1 MGKQS
6 VSIKGTSVS
15 NGNAVG
21 NHVEQTLYMEDNLLP
36 SPSEL
41 QAYKNIEPKIVD
53 FLLESSTKEQAHR
66 HKMDEEKMKVVK
78 YTERKNGRMNW
89 WGMFFAFLALIL
101 MVGLSAL
108 PYTST
113 SRGLPA
119 YSVSRLFWGLS
130 LLLLMQETK
139 QTNSHTSPGDVPGF
153 SCNTRIIHTK
163 WS

>member
-53 FLLESSTKEQAHR
+53 FLLESSMKEQAHR

-101 MVGLSAL
+101 MVGLSAFAL
-108 PYTST
+108 YLDKPWFA
-113 SRGLPA
+113 GI
-119 YSVSRLFWGLS
+119 F
-130 LLLLMQETK
+130 
-139 QTNSHTSPGDVPGF
+139 GF
-153 SCNTRIIHTK
+153 SAVLGIISTFVNAGNK
-163 WS
+163 TNK

>member
-89 WGMFFAFLALIL
+89 WGMFFAFLDLIL
-101 MVGLSAL
+101 MVGL
-108 PYTST
+108 
-113 SRGLPA
+113 
-119 YSVSRLFWGLS
+119 
-130 LLLLMQETK
+130 
-139 QTNSHTSPGDVPGF
+139 
-153 SCNTRIIHTK
+153 
-163 WS
+163 